1 MDLLDLE
8 EIIKTRRSIRKFSN
22 KGLGPEILEKIITAG
37 NYAPSHCNTQGWKF
51 IFIDD
56 SKIKNKIF
64 EAGGSPVIKNA
75 PYGILTLYNTALSDN
90 QEYQDW
96 IQSGAAAIQN
106 MLLTSHNLGLGA
118 CWICHL
124 PRKQTL
130 NKILKIQKPYSPIG
144 YIALGYP
151 EKKPITVPRKNQL
164 SEIYSTNKFIWP
176 KEKTPGLI
184 YLKRLAKKIYF
195 YLPSFLKKLLKPI
208 TNKLV
213 KKFPN

>member
-1 MDLLDLE
+1 MDLE
-8 EIIKTRRSIRKFSN
+8 EIIKTRRSIRKFSDKN
-22 KGLGPEILEKIITAG
+22 IEPEILEKIITAAS
-37 NYAPSHCNTQGWKF
+37 YAPSHCNTQGWKF

-56 SKIKNKIF
+56 PKIKNEIF

-90 QEYQDW
+90 LDYQDW

-106 MLLTSHNLGLGA
+106 MLLTSHHLGLGA

-144 YIALGYP
+144 YMALGYP
-151 EKKPITVPRKNQL
+151 EEKPKTVPRKNQL
-164 SEIYSTNKFIWP
+164 SEIYSINKFIWS
-176 KEKTPGLI
+176 KEKTPNI
-184 YLKRLAKKIYF
+184 IHLKRLAKKIYF
-195 YLPSFLKKLLKPI
+195 YLPSFLKKLLQPI
-208 TNKLV
+208 TNKFV